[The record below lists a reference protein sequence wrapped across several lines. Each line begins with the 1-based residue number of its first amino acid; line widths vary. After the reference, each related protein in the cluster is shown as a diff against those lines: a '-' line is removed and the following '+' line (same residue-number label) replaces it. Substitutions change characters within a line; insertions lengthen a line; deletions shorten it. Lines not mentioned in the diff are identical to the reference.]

1 MYMFRLSYF
10 SKRPRDAPCGLWWS
24 SGSPQ
29 PSETRP
35 SLSLGG
41 LPALIDEVCF
51 VDRQSSACSCNPW
64 PHVGALVTLKVP
76 NRECGLHGL
85 FPKPVCT
92 ILLKPLFSNA
102 LPS

>member
-1 MYMFRLSYF
+1 MY
-10 SKRPRDAPCGLWWS
+10 GLWWS

>member
-1 MYMFRLSYF
+1 MFRLSYF